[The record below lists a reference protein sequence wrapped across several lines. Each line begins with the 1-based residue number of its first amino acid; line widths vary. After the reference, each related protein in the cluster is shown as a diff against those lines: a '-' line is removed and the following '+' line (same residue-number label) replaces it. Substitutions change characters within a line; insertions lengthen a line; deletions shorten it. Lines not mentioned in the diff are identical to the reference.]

1 MDTYSYIAN
10 ADAAAIETLYQAYQQ
25 NPESVDFGWRKFFEG
40 FDFSQQFPEGAPV
53 VPGANGNGAANGAA
67 AGATKAAP
75 SPGPVP
81 QPDTYGVLNTAA
93 STNNAPGL
101 ASGEPA
107 SDKETAVRN
116 LIHAFRS
123 RGHLRAKTN
132 PVRERKDRKPR
143 LDLADFGLGE
153 ADLDTAFKNGEVLGL
168 GGQTKLRDIVAAL
181 EKIYTGAIGFE
192 YMYIRDPQVLD
203 WFREKVERD
212 SLAFNP
218 GVEYKKR
225 ILKKLNEA
233 VVFENF
239 LHTKFL
245 GQKRFS
251 LEGGETTIPAL
262 DAIIGKGA
270 ELGVK
275 EVMIGMAHRG
285 RLNVLANI
293 MGKTYEQIFSEFEG
307 TAVPDLTMGDGDV
320 KYHMGYSSEVEASG
334 GQKVNLK
341 LAPNPSHLE
350 AVNPVVEG
358 FVRAKI
364 EHQYGGDYHQIL
376 PILIHG
382 DAALAGQGIGYELTQ
397 MSQLEGYKTGGTIHF
412 VINNQVGFTTDF
424 EDARSSIYSTDLAK
438 IIDAPVVHVNGDDP
452 EAVVFAVQLATEYRQ
467 QFHADIFIDMVC
479 YRRHGHNES
488 DEPKFTQPTLY
499 NLISKHQNPREVYN
513 ATLVQRGDV
522 DAELA
527 NQMDRE
533 FRDTLQARLDMVKQ
547 QPLPYKYQALEN
559 EWRSL
564 HRSTPEDFEQS
575 PETGISA
582 EIVEKVAK
590 ALTTIPEGFK
600 PIKQIDNLLKERRNM
615 FFENYGSWV
624 RMPEGWMRDYVKKY
638 DGSRVLNW
646 AAGELLAY
654 GSLLSENHI
663 VRVSGQDVQRGTFS
677 HRHAVLHDAE
687 TSAPYNSLNFME
699 GENEKLSIYN
709 SLLSEYAVLGF
720 EFGYGMANPTAL
732 VVWEAQ
738 FGDFANGAQT
748 MIDQFVVSSESKWQR
763 MNGLVMQLP
772 HGYEGQGPEHSNARP
787 ERFLQLAAENNIV
800 VANITTPANFFHALR
815 RQLTWSFR
823 KPLVVMS
830 PKSMLRHPL
839 CVSPVEDF
847 TSGRF
852 REVLGDDFAEAKKV
866 KRVLLCSGKVYYD
879 LLEEQR
885 ASDRR
890 DVAIVR
896 LEQLHPF
903 PKKQLDA
910 ELAKYGKAKIYWV
923 QEEPE
928 NMGYWNFMLRYM
940 RRELEDVI
948 ARKPSASPAT
958 GYNKIHVKEQK
969 ELVARAFDKPKEA
982 VADNNIEATA
992 EIAKKQ
998 D

>member
-1 MDTYSYIAN
+1 MDAYSYIAN
-10 ADAAAIETLYQAYQQ
+10 AHGEYIDQLYRAYQAD
-25 NPESVDFGWRKFFEG
+25 PESVDFGWRKFFEG
-40 FDFSQQFPEGAPV
+40 FDFSQHYPADGEPGAASAPPQLAARSAPQGSPVAPGGAPEQKD
-53 VPGANGNGAANGAA
+53 GF
-67 AGATKAAP
+67 
-75 SPGPVP
+75 
-81 QPDTYGVLNTAA
+81 GVLSTAA
-93 STNNAPGL
+93 STNNGGSIMPLNG
-101 ASGEPA
+101 PA
-107 SDKETAVRN
+107 TDKETAVSN

-132 PVRERKDRKPR
+132 PVRERKDRHAR
-143 LDLADFGLGE
+143 LDLTDFGLGE
-153 ADLDTAFKNGEVLGL
+153 ADLDTAFRNGALLGL
-168 GGQTKLRDIVAAL
+168 GDSARLRDIVAAL
-181 EKIYTGAIGFE
+181 EKIYTRSIGFE
-192 YMYIRDPQVLD
+192 YMYIRDPQLLD
-203 WFREKVERD
+203 WFRTKVERD
-212 SLAFNP
+212 SLSFNP

-251 LEGGETTIPAL
+251 LEGGETTIAAL
-262 DAIIGKGA
+262 DAIINKSS

-320 KYHMGYSSEVEASG
+320 KYHMGYSSEVEAEG

-364 EHQYGGDYHQIL
+364 EHQYNDDYHQIL

-397 MSQLEGYKTGGTIHF
+397 MSLLEGYKTGGTIHF

-438 IIDAPVVHVNGDDP
+438 IIDAPVLHVNGDDP
-452 EAVVFAVQLATEYRQ
+452 EAVVFAVRLATEYRQ

-513 ATLVQRGDV
+513 AMLVQRGDV

-527 NQMDRE
+527 TQMDKE

-547 QPLPYKYQALEN
+547 KPLPYNYQALEN

-564 HRSTPEDFEQS
+564 RRSRPEDFDQS
-575 PETGISA
+575 PETGVS
-582 EIVEKVAK
+582 EDVVTKVGR
-590 ALTTIPEGFK
+590 ALTTLPEGFR
-600 PIKQIDNLLKERRNM
+600 PLKQIEKLMEERRRM
-615 FFENYGSWV
+615 FF
-624 RMPEGWMRDYVKKY
+624 DT
-638 DGSRVLNW
+638 RVLNW

-654 GSLLSENHI
+654 GSLLDEKHI

-687 TSAPYNSLNFME
+687 TSAPYNSLNYISE
-699 GENEKLSIYN
+699 GQEKLSIYN

-720 EFGYGMANPTAL
+720 EFGYAMANPTAL

-748 MIDQFVVSSESKWQR
+748 MIDQFIVSSESKWQR
-763 MNGLVMQLP
+763 MNGIVLLLP

-800 VANITTPANFFHALR
+800 VANLTTPANFFHALR

-839 CVSPVEDF
+839 CVSPMEEF
-847 TSGRF
+847 TNGTF
-852 REVLGDDFAEAKKV
+852 REVLGDPFAEAKKV
-866 KRVLLCSGKVYYD
+866 KRVLLCSGKVYFD
-879 LLEEQR
+879 LLDEQR
-885 ASDRR
+885 TANRT
-890 DVAIVR
+890 DVALVR

-903 PKKQLDA
+903 PKKQLDV
-910 ELAKYGKAKIYWV
+910 ELAKYPKAKVYWV

-928 NMGYWNFMLRYM
+928 NMGYWGFMLRYL

-958 GYNKIHVKEQK
+958 GYNKVHVKEQK
-969 ELVARAFDKPKEA
+969 DLVGRAFDKPREA
-982 VADNNIEATA
+982 VADDNIKDTV
-992 EIAKKQ
+992 EIAKQQ

>member
-53 VPGANGNGAANGAA
+53 VPGANGNGAANSSA

-93 STNNAPGL
+93 STNNAPVL

-153 ADLDTAFKNGEVLGL
+153 ADLDTVFKNGEVLGL
-168 GGQTKLRDIVAAL
+168 GGQAKLRDIVAAL
-181 EKIYTGAIGFE
+181 EKIYTGSIGFE

-203 WFREKVERD
+203 WFREKVEKD

-382 DAALAGQGIGYELTQ
+382 DAALAGQGIGYEVTQ

-499 NLISKHQNPREVYN
+499 NIISKHQNPREVYN

-527 NQMDRE
+527 NQMDKE

-547 QPLPYKYQALEN
+547 QPLPYNYQALEN

-564 HRSTPEDFEQS
+564 RRSTPEDFEQS

-582 EIVEKVAK
+582 EVVEKVAK

-600 PIKQIDNLLKERRNM
+600 PIKQIDNLLKERRKM
-615 FFENYGSWV
+615 FYET
-624 RMPEGWMRDYVKKY
+624 
-638 DGSRVLNW
+638 RVLNW

-654 GSLLSENHI
+654 GSLLSEKHI

-687 TSAPYNSLNFME
+687 TSAPYNSLNNIE

-763 MNGLVMQLP
+763 MNGLVMLLP

-839 CVSPVEDF
+839 AVSPIEEF
-847 TSGRF
+847 TSGTF

-879 LLEEQR
+879 LLDEQR
-885 ASDRR
+885 TSNRT

-903 PKKQLDA
+903 PKKQLDV
-910 ELAKYGKAKIYWV
+910 ELAKYPKAKIYWV

-928 NMGYWNFMLRYM
+928 NMGYWNYLLRFM
-940 RRELEDVI
+940 RRELEDVV

-992 EIAKKQ
+992 EAAKKQ

>member
-1 MDTYSYIAN
+1 MDAYSYIAN
-10 ADAAAIETLYQAYQQ
+10 AHGDYIDQLYQDYKAD
-25 NPESVDFGWRKFFEG
+25 PESVDFGWRKFFEG
-40 FDFSQQFPEGAPV
+40 FDFSQTYPEEGAEQ
-53 VPGANGNGAANGAA
+53 
-67 AGATKAAP
+67 ATGTGVLTKSASTLGSTAIAP
-75 SPGPVP
+75 SDSVS
-81 QPDTYGVLNTAA
+81 A
-93 STNNAPGL
+93 
-101 ASGEPA
+101 
-107 SDKETAVRN
+107 DKETAVRN
-116 LIHAFRS
+116 LIHAYRS
-123 RGHLRAKTN
+123 RGHLVARTN
-132 PVRERKDRKPR
+132 PVRERKDRQAR
-143 LDLADFGLGE
+143 LNLSDFGLSD
-153 ADLDTAFKNGEVLGL
+153 ADLDTTFKNGELLGL
-168 GGQTKLRDIVAAL
+168 GSGAKLRDIIDAL
-181 EKIYTGAIGFE
+181 QKIYTRTIGFE

-203 WFREKVERD
+203 WFRTKVEQD
-212 SLAFNP
+212 SLSFNP

-225 ILKKLNEA
+225 ILSKLNEA

-262 DAIIGKGA
+262 DAIIQKGA
-270 ELGVK
+270 ELGVE

-320 KYHMGYSSEVEASG
+320 KYHMGYSSEVDAAG
-334 GQKVNLK
+334 GKKVNLK

-358 FVRAKI
+358 FVRAKLD
-364 EHQYGGDYHQIL
+364 HQYGGDYKKIL

-382 DAALAGQGIGYELTQ
+382 DAAVAGQGIGYEVTQ
-397 MSQLEGYKTGGTIHF
+397 MSQLEGYKTGGTLHF

-488 DEPKFTQPTLY
+488 DEPKFTQPALY
-499 NLISKHQNPREVYN
+499 NIISKHQNPREVYN

-522 DAELA
+522 DKELA

-533 FRDTLQARLDMVKQ
+533 FRDLLQARLDLVKQ
-547 QPLPYKYQALEN
+547 QPLPYKYQPLEN

-564 HRSTPEDFEQS
+564 RRATAEDFNKS
-575 PETGISA
+575 PETGVS
-582 EIVEKVAK
+582 EEVVQKVAK

-600 PIKQIDNLLKERRNM
+600 PIKQIENLLKERNKM
-615 FFENYGSWV
+615 FFET
-624 RMPEGWMRDYVKKY
+624 
-638 DGSRVLNW
+638 RVLNW
-646 AAGELLAY
+646 AAGEQLAY
-654 GSLLSENHI
+654 GSLLLENHI

-677 HRHAVLHDAE
+677 HRHAVLHDAV
-687 TSAPYNSLNFME
+687 TSAPYTPLNHIE
-699 GENEKLSIYN
+699 GGQPEELRIYN

-720 EFGYGMANPTAL
+720 EFGYAMANPTAL
-732 VVWEAQ
+732 VIWEAQ

-748 MIDQFVVSSESKWQR
+748 MIDQFISSSESKWQR

-787 ERFLQLAAENNIV
+787 ERFLQLSAELNMV
-800 VANITTPANFFHALR
+800 VANITTPANFFHLLR
-815 RQLTWSFR
+815 RQLVWNFR
-823 KPLVVMS
+823 KPCVVMS
-830 PKSMLRHPL
+830 PKSLLRHPL
-839 CVSPVEDF
+839 CVSPVEEF
-847 TSGRF
+847 TSGTF
-852 REVLGDDFAEAKKV
+852 REVLGDTYAEAKKV
-866 KRVLLCSGKVYYD
+866 KRVLLCSGKVYFD
-879 LLEEQR
+879 LLEEQTKSER
-885 ASDRR
+885 K

-903 PKKQLDA
+903 PQVQLAEELKKYPKA
-910 ELAKYGKAKIYWV
+910 ELIWV

-928 NMGYWNFMLRYM
+928 NMGYWNYMLRFM
-940 RRELEDVI
+940 RRELNDVV

-958 GYNKIHVKEQK
+958 GYNKVHVQEQK
-969 ELVARAFDKPKEA
+969 NIVARAFELPQAA
-982 VADNNIEATA
+982 VADKNIKATA
-992 EIAKKQ
+992 ETAKK
-998 D
+998 DVPD

>member
-10 ADAAAIETLYQAYQQ
+10 ADAAAIETLYQAYQE

-53 VPGANGNGAANGAA
+53 VPGAANGTATNGSTSKTAA
-67 AGATKAAP
+67 SP

-81 QPDTYGVLNTAA
+81 QPDDYGVLNTDA

-101 ASGEPA
+101 AQGGVA

-116 LIHAFRS
+116 LIQAFRS

-132 PVRERKDRKPR
+132 PVRERKDRQAR
-143 LDLADFGLGE
+143 LNLADFGLSDG
-153 ADLDTAFKNGEVLGL
+153 DLDTKFRQGEDLGL
-168 GGQTKLRDIVAAL
+168 GQGATLREIVAAL
-181 EKIYTGAIGFE
+181 TSIYAGTVGFE
-192 YMYIRDPQVLD
+192 YTYIRDPKVLD
-203 WFREKVERD
+203 WFQQKAEHGA
-212 SLAFNP
+212 LAFNP
-218 GVEYKKR
+218 DVEYKKR

-262 DAIIGKGA
+262 DAIINRGA

-307 TAVPDLTMGDGDV
+307 TATPDLTMGDGDV
-320 KYHMGYSSEVEASG
+320 KYHMGYSSEVEALN

-382 DAALAGQGIGYELTQ
+382 DAALAGQGIGYEVTQ

-438 IIDAPVVHVNGDDP
+438 IIDAPVIHVNGDDP
-452 EAVVFAVQLATEYRQ
+452 EAVVFSVRLAAEYRQ
-467 QFHADIFIDMVC
+467 QFHGDIFIDMVC

-499 NLISKHQNPREVYN
+499 NVISKHPNPREVYN
-513 ATLVQRGDV
+513 ATLVKRGDV

-533 FRDTLQARLDMVKQ
+533 FRDMLQARLDQVKQ

-559 EWRSL
+559 EWRTL
-564 HRSTPEDFEQS
+564 RRSTNEDFDLS

-582 EIVEKVAK
+582 ETVERVAQ
-590 ALTTIPEGFK
+590 ALTTIPENFR
-600 PIKQIDNLLKERRNM
+600 PIKQIDNLLKERRKM
-615 FFENYGSWV
+615 FYET
-624 RMPEGWMRDYVKKY
+624 
-638 DGSRVLNW
+638 RVLNW

-654 GSLLSENHI
+654 GSLMSEKHI

-687 TSAPYNSLNFME
+687 TSAPYNSLNHMQ
-699 GENEKLSIYN
+699 GEHEQLSIYN

-763 MNGLVMQLP
+763 MNGLVMLLP

-830 PKSMLRHPL
+830 PKSMLRNPL
-839 CVSPVEDF
+839 CVSPIEDF

-852 REVLGDDFAEAKKV
+852 QEVLGDGFADAKKV

-879 LLEEQR
+879 LLEEQQQ
-885 ASDRR
+885 SDRR

-903 PKKQLDA
+903 PQKQLAA
-910 ELAKYGKAKIYWV
+910 ELTKYPKAKIYWV

-928 NMGYWNFMLRYM
+928 NMGYWNYLLRFM
-940 RRELEDVI
+940 RRDLEDVV

-958 GYNKIHVKEQK
+958 GYNKVHVKEQK
-969 ELVARAFDKPKEA
+969 DIVARAFDKPKEA
-982 VADNNIEATA
+982 VADDQI
-992 EIAKKQ
+992 KKEVAVA
-998 D
+998 DKENAG

>member
-1 MDTYSYIAN
+1 MDSYSYIAN

-53 VPGANGNGAANGAA
+53 VPGPATSGAAAPAAANGHALTTTA
-67 AGATKAAP
+67 SPA
-75 SPGPVP
+75 PGPRP
-81 QPDTYGVLNTAA
+81 QPDDYGVLNTSA

-101 ASGEPA
+101 SSGEAA
-107 SDKETAVRN
+107 SNKETAVRN
-116 LIHAFRS
+116 LIHAYRS

-143 LDLADFGLGE
+143 LDLPDFGLSD
-153 ADLDTAFKNGEVLGL
+153 ADLDTVFKNGEVLGL
-168 GGQTKLRDIVAAL
+168 GAQAKLRDIVAAL
-181 EKIYTGAIGFE
+181 EKIYTGPIGFE

-203 WFREKVERD
+203 WFREKVEKD

-218 GVEYKKR
+218 GVAYKKR

-270 ELGVK
+270 ELGVQ

-364 EHQYGGDYHQIL
+364 EHQYGGDYHKIL

-397 MSQLEGYKTGGTIHF
+397 MSLLEGYKTGGTIHF

-499 NLISKHQNPREVYN
+499 NIISKHQNPREVYN
-513 ATLVQRGDV
+513 AMLVARGDV

-527 NQMDRE
+527 AQMDKD
-533 FRDTLQARLDMVKQ
+533 FRDTLQARLDLVKQ
-547 QPLPYKYQALEN
+547 KPLPYKYQALEN

-564 HRSTPEDFEQS
+564 RRSTPEDFEQS

-582 EIVEKVAK
+582 ETVEKVAK
-590 ALTTIPEGFK
+590 ALTTIPDGFK
-600 PIKQIDNLLKERRNM
+600 PIKQIDNLLKERRKM
-615 FFENYGSWV
+615 FYET
-624 RMPEGWMRDYVKKY
+624 
-638 DGSRVLNW
+638 RVLNW

-654 GSLLSENHI
+654 GSLLTENHI

-687 TSAPYNSLNFME
+687 TSAPYNSLNNLE
-699 GENEKLSIYN
+699 GENQKLSIFN

-763 MNGLVMQLP
+763 MNGLVMLLP

-830 PKSMLRHPL
+830 PKSMLRNAQ
-839 CVSPVEDF
+839 CVSPLEEF
-847 TSGRF
+847 TSGHF

-879 LLEEQR
+879 LLNEQR
-885 ASDRR
+885 NSERK

-910 ELAKYGKAKIYWV
+910 ELAKYPKAKVYWV

-948 ARKPSASPAT
+948 SRKPSASPAT

-969 ELVARAFDKPKEA
+969 DLVARAFDKLKEA
-982 VADNNIEATA
+982 VADGNIKATA